1 MKSITSRLA
10 LSAFM
15 AAAATTTTQGVGIA
29 VGSSSLIG
37 DLDYSDSFTIG
48 AGAGS
53 AARQA
58 YAAQG
63 FPLAAGVEVIGNS
76 HGNPSVS
83 WPSNAWS
90 IATDSAVNPGGF
102 GYPGGSGAGSVDGFT
117 QRGGGGDWSIPYG
130 LRSEFVVQS
139 DFIQLTDRVDFTIG
153 ATSGNIFGAGNLSL
167 FFRTT
172 GHASFPE
179 IGIFNGALETNTG
192 LTSGIPGANA
202 WNNYAL
208 RIDVP
213 NDLIEVYVNEVS
225 RGVIDLNTI
234 GGGAYD
240 NILNNGFVGIGG
252 AGDDRLWSDNF
263 QVGGVVPEPSTAL
276 LGLLGL
282 GFLLRRSRR

>member
-1 MKSITSRLA
+1 MKSMTTRLA
-10 LSAFM
+10 LSAFV
-15 AAAATTTTQGVGIA
+15 AAAATITSQGAGIVVG
-29 VGSSSLIG
+29 GSSLIG

-48 AGAGS
+48 PGAGS

-63 FPLAAGVEVIGNS
+63 FPLPAGVEVMENS
-76 HGNPSVS
+76 HGNASVS
-83 WPSNAWS
+83 WPTDAWS

-102 GYPGGSGAGSVDGFT
+102 GYPGGSGAGTADGFT
-117 QRGGGGDWSIPYG
+117 QRGGGGDWSIPYA
-130 LRSEFVVQS
+130 LRNEFVVQS
-139 DFIQLTDRVDFTIG
+139 DFIQLPDRVDFTIG
-153 ATSGNIFGAGNLSL
+153 ATGGNIFGAGNISI

-179 IGIFNGALETNTG
+179 IGIFNGTSETNTG
-192 LTSGIPGANA
+192 LTSGIAGANA

-208 RIDVP
+208 RVDVP

-225 RGVIDLNTI
+225 RGIIDLNTI

-240 NILNNGFVGIGG
+240 NILNNNFVGIGG
-252 AGDDRLWSDNF
+252 AGADRLWSDNF
-263 QVGGVVPEPSTAL
+263 QVGGVIPEPSTAL